1 MNKWEDISSVHFRKT
16 SISHIEMSCLKYNLT
31 LKCHKLSPP
40 LDEVILITGFS
51 LWFVQHLNVK
61 HYAET
66 L

>member
-1 MNKWEDISSVHFRKT
+1 
-16 SISHIEMSCLKYNLT
+16 MSCLKYNLT